1 MKKWIQIDM
10 TKSENLQQFL
20 EVLKEIKND
29 GDTFTYQI
37 NPFFHKFII
46 DDLKSKGVAITAENI
61 NNVVLNHLF
70 NTFDELG
77 DNDKLLILFSYV
89 ILSYFLES
97 LDDPKKEA
105 VLKVIE
111 SQDVS
116 HFEKSNYK
124 ELLNL
129 STLDIQK
136 SIIIK
141 LLNFKMEEG
150 YEETKAENKALRL
163 WIIKSVIYFILGT
176 LSISVLFY
184 IIPYTHN
191 TSLGSAVDLILTKLI
206 KILSLI
212 FLNKS

>member
-29 GDTFTYQI
+29 GETFTYQI

-61 NNVVLNHLF
+61 NNVVLSHLF

-176 LSISVLFY
+176 ISISVLFY

>member
-1 MKKWIQIDM
+1 M

-176 LSISVLFY
+176 ISISVLFY

>member
-1 MKKWIQIDM
+1 M
-10 TKSENLQQFL
+10 TKSESLKQFL

-29 GDTFTYQI
+29 GENFTYQI

-46 DDLKSKGVAITAENI
+46 DDLKSRGVAITPENI
-61 NNVVLNHLF
+61 NNIVLNHLF
-70 NTFDELG
+70 DTFDEL
-77 DNDKLLILFSYV
+77 DTNDKLLILFSYV

-111 SQDVS
+111 SQDVL
-116 HFEKSNYK
+116 HFEKNNYK

-136 SIIIK
+136 SIVIK
-141 LLNFKMEEG
+141 LLNFKIEEG

-176 LSISVLFY
+176 FSISILFY

-191 TSLGSAVDLILTKLI
+191 TALGSSVDLILNKLI
-206 KILSLI
+206 KVLNLI

>member
-1 MKKWIQIDM
+1 M
-10 TKSENLQQFL
+10 TRSENLQQFL

-29 GDTFTYQI
+29 GETFTYQI

-61 NNVVLNHLF
+61 NNVVLTHLF

-129 STLDIQK
+129 NTLDIQK

-191 TSLGSAVDLILTKLI
+191 TSLGSAVDLILNKLI

>member
-1 MKKWIQIDM
+1 M

>member
-29 GDTFTYQI
+29 GETFTYQI

>member
-1 MKKWIQIDM
+1 M

-29 GDTFTYQI
+29 GETFTYQI

-61 NNVVLNHLF
+61 NNVVLTHLF